1 VVVAKREGKEIILE
15 FSASVRGR
23 YFEPGYVHFKRLAG
37 GNNQIVDI
45 YCLCMGTEMNNL
57 ASLI

>member
-1 VVVAKREGKEIILE
+1 MVKREGKETILQ
-15 FSASVRGR
+15 FNASVRGQ
-23 YFEPGYVHFKRLAG
+23 YFEPGYVHFKKLAG

-45 YCLCMGTEMNNL
+45 YCLCMGTEIKNL